1 MSDKPRRDGVT
12 LAIEPAV
19 AGGSIG
25 LYEYGSEVGS
35 ICGDES
41 ISRAEALLPNVQ
53 KLLAENSLGKSDI
66 KQVVVSTGPGSFT
79 GIRIGLATALGLKAS
94 LGVDTIG
101 VSVLSAMSLLV
112 SDANRWICAVPIGK
126 ADIGYQV
133 FERPSGSDRIN
144 GLEPVAAYKAQL
156 SEIISNGDVHCAVLH
171 PALVEI
177 MSEIRGPQTNEIRIV
192 DAGTNL
198 SRLLAS
204 REAIDRWGGGLE
216 PIYLFNP
223 AKQRPYPE

>member
-1 MSDKPRRDGVT
+1 MSDKAPRNSVT

-25 LYEYGSEVGS
+25 LYEDGSEVGS

-41 ISRAEALLPNVQ
+41 ISRAEALLPNIQ
-53 KLLAENSLGKSDI
+53 KLLDENSLDKSDI
-66 KQVVVSTGPGSFT
+66 KQLVVSTGPGSFT
-79 GIRIGLATALGLKAS
+79 GIRIGLATALGLKRS

-101 VSVLSAMSLLV
+101 VSVLSAMSLLGNHA
-112 SDANRWICAVPIGK
+112 SRWICAVPIGK

-144 GLEPVAAYKAQL
+144 GREPVAAYKAQL
-156 SEIISNGDVHCAVLH
+156 SEIISNGDIRCAVLH
-171 PALVEI
+171 PALVEV
-177 MSEIRGPQTNEIRIV
+177 MSETRGSQTNETRIV

-204 REAIDRWGGGLE
+204 REAMERWGGGLE
-216 PIYLFNP
+216 PIYLINP